1 MRYPVVAGRFYES
14 EGEVLHRQ
22 IAKCF
27 QHPHGPGP
35 VGVNGTKRD
44 IVAMLAP
51 HAGYMASGPAQ
62 AHAYHAIATDGLPEL
77 YVIIGPGHTGRG
89 APVAVSDE
97 DFWTPL
103 GVCETDMEVVSKLK
117 GIVKV
122 DRSAHL
128 HEHSVEVQIPFIQ
141 FIDPAPKMVAVV
153 MNVQDPESAAETAR
167 SLRQACEGKDTLF
180 IASSDLSHY
189 VPKARA
195 NREDKQVLEKALDLD
210 VAGIYETIRSL
221 GVSACGFGP
230 IATAIMASQP
240 TRSQLLKYM
249 DSGDTIG
256 MGDVVGYAAM
266 SFLS

>member
-1 MRYPVVAGRFYES
+1 MRYPVVAGRFYEG
-14 EGEVLHRQ
+14 EGEALHRQ

-35 VGVNGTKRD
+35 LGVNGTKRD

-62 AHAYHAIATDGLPEL
+62 AHAYHVIATDGLPEL

-103 GVCETDMEVVSKLK
+103 GVCETDMDVVSRMK
-117 GIVKV
+117 GIVKI

-167 SLRQACEGKDTLF
+167 SLRQACEGKDTVF
-180 IASSDLSHY
+180 IASSDMSHY
-189 VPKARA
+189 VRKERA
-195 NREDKQVLEKALDLD
+195 NREDLEVLDRVVDLD
-210 VAGIYETIRSL
+210 VQGMYSAIRRL

-230 IATAIMASQP
+230 IAAAMMAAEPSSA
-240 TRSQLLKYM
+240 RLLKYM

-256 MGDVVGYAAM
+256 MGDVVGYAAAE
-266 SFLS
+266 FRR